1 VKRAILAVLAF
12 LLIGGVAQAQTL
24 QPVSSVTTTA
34 LAASIVLK
42 AGSGYLYDAYATNL
56 TGGSTGYLLLINGTT
71 VPSDGALTGC
81 GTSPS
86 TGCLMDCAP
95 FQGGVAQLYNAG
107 LPASVY
113 NKGIVAVVSSATTC
127 YTLTTGVVTAFISGK
142 IR

>member
-95 FQGGVAQLYNAG
+95 FQGGVA
-107 LPASVY
+107 PASVY